1 LWRHIEDVTAF
12 AHRNTGIVDQALK
25 AAESRK
31 SAVGECRKIIYF
43 SDVAHNKGGAGAA
56 LAQASK
62 SLCCRLILDDIV
74 DDDILTGLGKAV
86 GDAATNA
93 SPPASDE
100 NARALSHAKTCQSI
114 SMR

>member
-1 LWRHIEDVTAF
+1 MGLPDESALF
-12 AHRNTGIVDQALK
+12 AEAKDNGQP
-25 AAESRK
+25 
-31 SAVGECRKIIYF
+31 
-43 SDVAHNKGGAGAA
+43 SD
-56 LAQASK
+56 
-62 SLCCRLILDDIV
+62 
-74 DDDILTGLGKAV
+74 GLKAV